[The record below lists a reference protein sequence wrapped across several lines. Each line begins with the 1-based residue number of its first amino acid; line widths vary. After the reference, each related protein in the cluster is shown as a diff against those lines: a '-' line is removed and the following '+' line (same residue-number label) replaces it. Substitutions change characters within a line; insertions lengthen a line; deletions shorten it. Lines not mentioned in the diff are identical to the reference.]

1 MSTMNLVLM
10 GLPGAGK
17 GTQAQEIVKDFDI
30 PHISTGDMFR
40 AAISQQTELG
50 KLAEDAVISVVVFP
64 VTVKFIVAGT
74 ATDIRLTPPPASPFG
89 FVPKTPFITVSPVAV
104 LEPAVLVILLSAACA
119 TGTVVKVVKHIA
131 AESIAAITFFLIFN
145 L

>member
-1 MSTMNLVLM
+1 M
-10 GLPGAGK
+10 
-17 GTQAQEIVKDFDI
+17 
-30 PHISTGDMFR
+30 
-40 AAISQQTELG
+40 
-50 KLAEDAVISVVVFP
+50 VFP

-119 TGTVVKVVKHIA
+119 TGTVVKVVKQIGKRSSQRA
-131 AESIAAITFFLIFN
+131 NYSLGTKNTGFGYTIL
-145 L
+145 